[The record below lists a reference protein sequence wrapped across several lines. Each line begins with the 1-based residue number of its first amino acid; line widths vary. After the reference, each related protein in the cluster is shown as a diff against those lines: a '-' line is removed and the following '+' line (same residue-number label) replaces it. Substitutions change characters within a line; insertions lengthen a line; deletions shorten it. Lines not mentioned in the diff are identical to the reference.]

1 MSDSAE
7 DPDQRSSGF
16 QKHVLVFHKVMPKI
30 SFGVTNFSPTRLRR
44 LLKFLTFLN
53 YEFAPTDGES
63 GSPVR
68 ITFDDAYHHLAEY
81 LPPLIEEFGLRPLVF
96 VPTAYIGKD
105 NSWDYSSTISRV
117 RHLSEGQIKALA
129 DAGVEFGSHGHRH
142 VDLTSL
148 SPDALTRDLATSKT
162 ILEDILCKEVDCLS
176 YPFGRLDRTVTD
188 TAARLGY
195 ARGYTMKFP
204 DEHDTA
210 LSLGRY
216 PVYSY
221 DTPFSVRQK
230 IAGGPL
236 RSVESLKA
244 RLTTR
249 LSGGTILWNRWF
261 GRMGQ

>member
-1 MSDSAE
+1 
-7 DPDQRSSGF
+7 
-16 QKHVLVFHKVMPKI
+16 MPKI

-44 LLKFLTFLN
+44 LLKFLTFLD
-53 YEFAPTDGES
+53 YSFAPS
-63 GSPVR
+63 NSKARRSVR
-68 ITFDDAYHHLAEY
+68 ITFDDAYQHLAEY
-81 LPPLIEEFGLRPLVF
+81 LPPLIEEF
-96 VPTAYIGKD
+96 GKD

-176 YPFGRLDRTVTD
+176 YPFGRVDRKVTD

-195 ARGYTMKFP
+195 RRGYTMKFP

-221 DTPFSVRQK
+221 DTLFSVRQK

-236 RSVESLKA
+236 RRVENLKA

>member
-7 DPDQRSSGF
+7 DPDQRPSGF
-16 QKHVLVFHKVMPKI
+16 QEHVLVFHKVMPKI

-44 LLKFLTFLN
+44 LLKFLTFLD
-53 YEFAPTDGES
+53 YPFAPS
-63 GSPVR
+63 NSKARRSVR
-68 ITFDDAYHHLAEY
+68 ITFDDAYQHLAEY

-96 VPTAYIGKD
+96 VPTAFIGKD

-117 RHLSEGQIKALA
+117 RHLSEGQIKTLA
-129 DAGVEFGSHGHRH
+129 KTGVEFGSHGHRH

-148 SPDALTRDLATSKT
+148 SSDALMDDLKTSRDVLQ
-162 ILEDILCKEVDCLS
+162 DILGLPVDCLS
-176 YPFGRLDRTVTD
+176 YPFGRLDRNVTD

-221 DTPFSVRQK
+221 DTLFSVRQK